1 MAEPNFKEQSTMSS
15 FASHYMASTSAS
27 YETIDIDSHQRP
39 LTNFFTWLDYTL
51 FCLMLLLSALI
62 GVYFGFFA
70 KRKQNNTVQY
80 LLGGKKM
87 KFFPIAASLIASHVN
102 GYTMLAVPAEVY
114 GYGSEY
120 SLCVISAVLVGVF
133 DLENNHLA
141 TTSVC
146 IQLCNNIWNFHF
158 QTGVALIYVYLP
170 VFYDLQLTSSFQ
182 YLELRF
188 NRKVRLVASSIYIIS
203 GVIMAPTIM

>member
-1 MAEPNFKEQSTMSS
+1 MAELNFKEPSTTTS
-15 FASHYMASTSAS
+15 FASYIIASSTSA
-27 YETIDIDSHQRP
+27 YGNIDIDSRQRP
-39 LTNFFTWLDYTL
+39 LSNFFTWLDYTL
-51 FCLMLLLSALI
+51 FCVMLLLSALI

-120 SLCVISAVLVGVF
+120 TLCVISAMLVG
-133 DLENNHLA
+133 
-141 TTSVC
+141 
-146 IQLCNNIWNFHF
+146 
-158 QTGVALIYVYLP
+158 
-170 VFYDLQLTSSFQ
+170 
-182 YLELRF
+182 
-188 NRKVRLVASSIYIIS
+188 
-203 GVIMAPTIM
+203 

>member
-1 MAEPNFKEQSTMSS
+1 MAELNFKEQSTTTSYTS
-15 FASHYMASTSAS
+15 QFASTSA
-27 YETIDIDSHQRP
+27 YENFSDGIHTRQ
-39 LTNFFTWLDYTL
+39 LMNFFTWIDYTL

-70 KRKQNNTVQY
+70 KRKQNNTMQY

-120 SLCVISAVLVGVF
+120 SLCVISAILVSFHWFSVF
-133 DLENNHLA
+133 
-141 TTSVC
+141 
-146 IQLCNNIWNFHF
+146 
-158 QTGVALIYVYLP
+158 
-170 VFYDLQLTSSFQ
+170 
-182 YLELRF
+182 
-188 NRKVRLVASSIYIIS
+188 
-203 GVIMAPTIM
+203 